1 MKFKERS
8 FIVDEL
14 LRLAKESKLEKDE
27 KKEIVSLVDSIEN
40 ATEGQKERFILYYEL
55 SEIGPKPLSFV
66 KIANMY
72 GCTGSAIMFS
82 VTKLRN
88 KLKRVNEEQIHRIEE
103 IVKKHN

>member
-55 SEIGPKPLSFV
+55 SEIGPKPSSFV
-66 KIANMY
+66 KIASS
-72 GCTGSAIMFS
+72 GEFLSPCI
-82 VTKLRN
+82 L
-88 KLKRVNEEQIHRIEE
+88 
-103 IVKKHN
+103 

>member
-55 SEIGPKPLSFV
+55 SESGPKPASFA
-66 KIANMY
+66 KIGEMY
-72 GCTGSAIMFS
+72 GRTSSAIMVS
-82 VTKLRN
+82 VIKLRN
-88 KLKRVNEEQIHRIEE
+88 KLKRVNEENIHRIEE
-103 IVKKHN
+103 MVKKHN

>member
-40 ATEGQKERFILYYEL
+40 AT
-55 SEIGPKPLSFV
+55 
-66 KIANMY
+66 
-72 GCTGSAIMFS
+72 
-82 VTKLRN
+82 
-88 KLKRVNEEQIHRIEE
+88 
-103 IVKKHN
+103 

>member
-8 FIVDEL
+8 FIVEEL

-55 SEIGPKPLSFV
+55 SEIGPKPSSFV

-82 VTKLRN
+82 VIKLKN